1 MFHMIFVKYLEIMR
15 CFTIFQNSQILIYR
29 DSLAE
34 EFKLKYYFGDEI
46 WMAEFICWNMYD
58 EWRIYLQISK
68 PLWFDLIC
76 QIIFVV

>member
-1 MFHMIFVKYLEIMR
+1 MIFMMFHMIFVKYLEIMR

-46 WMAEFICWNMYD
+46 WMAEFIC
-58 EWRIYLQISK
+58 
-68 PLWFDLIC
+68 
-76 QIIFVV
+76 